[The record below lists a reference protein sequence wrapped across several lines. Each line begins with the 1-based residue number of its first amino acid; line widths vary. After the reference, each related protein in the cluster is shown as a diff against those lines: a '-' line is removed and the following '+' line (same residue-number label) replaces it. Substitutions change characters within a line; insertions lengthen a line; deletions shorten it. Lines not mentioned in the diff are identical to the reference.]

1 MVDATVGEGG
11 HSFAFLSQFPKLRV
25 IGVDADAEIQAVAKE
40 RLKEFGGRVS
50 FYTGWAQDFFAE
62 LLEQGVQ
69 ADTILIDL
77 GISLYHYE
85 KSGRG
90 FSFLNEEALDMRLDC
105 NGRSAAALIAA
116 LSERELADLLYYN
129 AEERH
134 SRRIARAIVEARS
147 RSAIR
152 SSAALADI
160 VARAIPWER
169 GRHPATK
176 TFQALR
182 IAVNKELERL
192 PALLEVAVR
201 ALAVGGRMGVISFHS
216 LEDRIVKNF
225 FRGKNRDCTSS
236 PSTPIDKGKGH
247 RIMELLTRKGLVAE
261 ADEVTQNPPSRSARL
276 RVIEKIFKQT

>member
-1 MVDATVGEGG
+1 
-11 HSFAFLSQFPKLRV
+11 
-25 IGVDADAEIQAVAKE
+25 
-40 RLKEFGGRVS
+40 
-50 FYTGWAQDFFAE
+50 
-62 LLEQGVQ
+62 
-69 ADTILIDL
+69 
-77 GISLYHYE
+77 
-85 KSGRG
+85 
-90 FSFLNEEALDMRLDC
+90 MRLDC